1 MMTGDRAGAG
11 APAVALQAPAAEALR
26 VLLVEDGEP
35 ADLAE
40 RLAAA
45 ALTPRRVVLAEALA
59 PGSSPLEEPCDLV
72 IACLPAAH
80 GAEAL
85 LMRLRRLLPAPAV
98 LLLADGVDAQRELA
112 LLRAGCTQVLGA
124 ARSTRSRAIRR
135 PRRAGASCSRPAT
148 PTAGSGRA
156 DARRR
161 AIPRPAMVV
170 L

>member
-112 LLRAGCTQVLGA
+112 LLRAGCTQVLARGA
-124 ARSTRSRAIRR
+124 LDALARDPAPEARWRIVQPPGDADCGQR
-135 PRRAGASCSRPAT
+135 PS
-148 PTAGSGRA
+148 
-156 DARRR
+156 
-161 AIPRPAMVV
+161 
-170 L
+170 